1 MVHQLHIYL
10 FIQLPEFFLSRGP
23 AVHELGGDLWVRPEV
38 LEVRKMWKVQPGK
51 AHDNGPRG
59 KRKGRQGRIRG
70 QTSKNRYSHACH
82 YQREMK

>member
-10 FIQLPEFFLSRGP
+10 FIQLPEFFISRGP
-23 AVHELGGDLWVRPEV
+23 AGHVLGGDLWVRPEV

-82 YQREMK
+82 EVISL